1 MICCWKGALV
11 PPDGF
16 ISTARSFHASAVPR
30 FQEKAVTVFA
40 PSGPFLLD
48 APEFEVP
55 ATMFHCVVVDA
66 PFVKP
71 APFPS
76 PTTSMTQAFAFAFV
90 MLTAAGEV
98 APFAL
103 SFFAV
108 VGMGVVWSTPV
119 NETTPMTAAL
129 DAVVVTTTLAVPL
142 GGLTRYH
149 IEAKGFIASETA
161 FVRGVPAYVT
171 LAIATLSTVPATMS
185 SLLVPVPTAKDMVM
199 CPEPSELAFEVTVL
213 SRAIPDPCMASA
225 MIPQFPTPAPP
236 FILTARLVWAEMTVS

>member
-16 ISTARSFHASAVPR
+16 ISTARSFHASAVPSV
-30 FQEKAVTVFA
+30 QEKAVTVFA

-48 APEFEVP
+48 APEFEEP

-76 PTTSMTQAFAFAFV
+76 PTTSITQAFAFAFV
-90 MLTAAGEV
+90 MLTVAGEV

-108 VGMGVVWSTPV
+108 VGMGVVWSTPL
-119 NETTPMTAAL
+119 NEITPMAAGV
-129 DAVVVTTTLAVPL
+129 DEAEVTTTLAVPL
-142 GGLTRYH
+142 GGFTRYH
-149 IEAKGFIASETA
+149 ID
-161 FVRGVPAYVT
+161 VRGFCV
-171 LAIATLSTVPATMS
+171 
-185 SLLVPVPTAKDMVM
+185 
-199 CPEPSELAFEVTVL
+199 
-213 SRAIPDPCMASA
+213 SA
-225 MIPQFPTPAPP
+225 
-236 FILTARLVWAEMTVS
+236 